1 MSGKSKSVPFV
12 QTVEKTGQ
20 YFTEKCNSNETM
32 LECSVLTPTVTM
44 GKAITPSLIVNI
56 GRMILLVCHLFLPDL
71 S

>member
-1 MSGKSKSVPFV
+1 
-12 QTVEKTGQ
+12 
-20 YFTEKCNSNETM
+20 M